1 MIFFSSM
8 RKIKKKDIYFLQIFS
23 PIFNRKNLL
32 EISYYHNT
40 LNSWELMDQL
50 MEVCVMYYL
59 LGVTRYVNVV
69 MLCAFICFQIV
80 ISEEITGD
88 YMK

>member
-1 MIFFSSM
+1 MNFRDLIFFSSM

-40 LNSWELMDQL
+40 LNMQDSVKRIMDTF
-50 MEVCVMYYL
+50 
-59 LGVTRYVNVV
+59 G
-69 MLCAFICFQIV
+69 I
-80 ISEEITGD
+80 
-88 YMK
+88 